1 MQKWF
6 WINAGNSSR
15 ESVDQIT
22 ARWEAW
28 QARGVVS
35 VGFRDEPGK
44 AVAALRPLAPGDRI
58 LAYVSGLGAVGAGV
72 VAPGALLSVI
82 SEQESQR
89 SPSLGHHRHVLAV
102 NWDSVIDGIEDAV
115 SPALVVERYGLFHPS
130 STRQQISQREHID
143 AASAL
148 IDECFST
155 SPLVPFA
162 AYPDEVDSER
172 TYVEGALTVVAV
184 NRFERDRA
192 ARAAC
197 IAHYGLK
204 CMVCQTSPE
213 AVYGAAGRK
222 AMHVHHVVPLSSIRR
237 EYVVDPINDLRPV
250 CPTCHAVIHSRSG
263 EDVFSIEE
271 VQRMIARQR
280 TDREEDIG

>member
-22 ARWEAW
+22 ARWDAW
-28 QARGVVS
+28 QVRGVVS
-35 VGFRDEPGK
+35 VGFRENPGK

-72 VAPGALLSVI
+72 VAPGASLSVI

-102 NWDSVIDGIEDAV
+102 NWDRVVDDIKDAV
-115 SPALVVERYGLFHPS
+115 SPAVVVERYGLFHPS

-148 IDECFST
+148 IEACFST
-155 SPLVPFA
+155 SPLVPLA
-162 AYPDEVDSER
+162 AYPDEVDSGR
-172 TYVEGALTVVAV
+172 TYIEGALTVVAV

-204 CMVCQTSPE
+204 CVVCQTTPE
-213 AVYGAAGRK
+213 AVYGALGRQ
-222 AMHVHHVVPLSSIRR
+222 AMHVHHLVPLSSVRQ
-237 EYVVDPINDLRPV
+237 EYVVDPIKDLRPV
-250 CPTCHAVIHSRSG
+250 CPTCHAVIHTRRG
-263 EDVFSIEE
+263 EDVFSVEE
-271 VQRMIARQR
+271 VQKMIASQLE
-280 TDREEDIG
+280 DREEDIG